1 MRPSLPITHRSFT
14 AVPTSTVS
22 ASTKTAI
29 SLPPGFQAL
38 HTKGGLSAS
47 VMQRLAERQTR
58 PAGDQRRA
66 DAQGMLEDF
75 LAAPRSA
82 ATAGGAMRV

>member
-1 MRPSLPITHRSFT
+1 MRPSLPITHRPFT
-14 AVPTSTVS
+14 AAPASALP

-38 HTKGGLSAS
+38 HTKGGLSAG
-47 VMQRLAERQTR
+47 VMQRLAERQSR
-58 PAGDQRRA
+58 PAGDQQRA
-66 DAQGMLEDF
+66 DAQGLIEDF